1 MELNDA
7 VDGRAVANFVLDFCS
22 TRGRPVTNLALQ
34 KLVFFCHAWRLVA
47 LNRALVKHDFEAWKH
62 GPVLQYLYREFKN
75 FEREPIVQ
83 RATRLDPV
91 TGQRTIVQYEFDADT
106 RELLTR
112 VVDFYSRL
120 SASDLRNLSH
130 AKGGPWD
137 LVWNHRGPVNPGMK
151 IGNESIKAY
160 YSKAS
165 PEFAV
170 Q

>member
-1 MELNDA
+1 V
-7 VDGRAVANFVLDFCS
+7 VDGRAVANFVLDFCEA
-22 TRGRPVTNLALQ
+22 RGRPVTNLALQ
-34 KLVFFCHAWRLVA
+34 KLVYFCHAWCLVA
-47 LNRALVKHDFEAWKH
+47 LNRPLVKHDFEAWQH

-75 FEREPIVQ
+75 FEGEAIAG

-91 TGQRTIVQYEFDADT
+91 SGQRTIVQYKFDSET

-120 SASDLRNLSH
+120 GGNDLRNLSH
-130 AKGGPWD
+130 TRGGPWD
-137 LVWNHRGPVNPGMK
+137 LVWNHTGPVNPGMK

-160 YSKAS
+160 YSKAN
-165 PEFAV
+165 PAFAL